1 MLKIQAKKVLD
12 KFQKLKTS
20 LKKSDFYFYIRDNI
34 FLKEMKK
41 EKKIEKNRGL
51 NGMIEYTNKW
61 YKAQTGKILHLNNP
75 QSLTEKQQWVKFYDQ
90 DPLKVKCTD
99 KYLVREYISKKIG
112 SQHLVPLITVNG
124 KDAFFNA
131 NEIDFNLLP
140 NQFVISCNH
149 GSSMTIVVSDK
160 SKLSKHK
167 IKGIKK
173 KLNRWLKIEP
183 AYIAAYDF
191 VYKGIKPCIMITKFL
206 ENPDK
211 SEIND
216 YKFIAFN
223 GGVKYMW
230 IDSDRFHGHK
240 RSVFNLDLTRAPF
253 NINKY
258 EPIGDSAIPSN
269 YKEMLQLA
277 NILAKDF
284 MFVRVDFYNVNNVIY
299 FGELTFNSGG
309 GVELPYPEEY
319 DLIVGNELLIK

>member
-1 MLKIQAKKVLD
+1 MFRIQAKKVLD
-12 KFQKLKTS
+12 KFQKIKTF
-20 LKKSDFYFYIRDNI
+20 LKKSDFYFCVRDSI
-34 FLKEMKK
+34 FFKEMRR
-41 EKKIEKNRGL
+41 EKTIERKRGL
-51 NGMIEYTNKW
+51 GGMIEYTNKW
-61 YKAQTGKILHLNNP
+61 YKAQTGKELHLDNP
-75 QSLTEKQQWVKFYDQ
+75 QTLTEKQQWIKFYDQ
-90 DPLKVKCTD
+90 NPLKVKCTD
-99 KYLVREYISKKIG
+99 KYLVRNYISEKIG
-112 SQHLVPLITVNG
+112 SQYLVPLITLNG
-124 KDAFFNA
+124 NDVFYDA

-167 IKGIKK
+167 IKNIKK

-191 VYKGIKPCIMITKFL
+191 VYKDIKPCIMITKFL

-223 GGVKYMW
+223 GEVKYMW

-258 EPIGDSAIPSN
+258 ESVDESAIPNN
-269 YKEMLQLA
+269 YKDMLELA
-277 NILAKDF
+277 KKLAKDF
-284 MFVRVDFYNVNNVIY
+284 LFVRVDFYNVNNTIY

-309 GVELPYPEEY
+309 GVELPYPAEY
-319 DLIVGNELLIK
+319 DLKIGRELLIK